1 MGRSDLNSQFLIH
14 FFSFPFFQSLDD
26 PYSRGRMFHDRLGD
40 FGGSYDPALGDPRG
54 GHGVEFGGRGGP
66 RTEGGA
72 GAVFGPDPLLEDE
85 RRYYSSDSVP
95 MHSES
100 YPRHHPPQSLPPS
113 MPPPQ
118 PPQPPPPPLRGAT
131 AAGGGGGVTYDD
143 GGVGGYAGG
152 GGGMAAGGMGG
163 MGRRAPRGGHEFGGE
178 SDMESVVSATSAFSS
193 HSAPH
198 ARGRRMM
205 HPGAMQ
211 QG

>member
-1 MGRSDLNSQFLIH
+1 
-14 FFSFPFFQSLDD
+14 
-26 PYSRGRMFHDRLGD
+26 MFHDPLGD

-66 RTEGGA
+66 RTAGGA

-100 YPRHHPPQSLPPS
+100 YPMQPTQQQSLAPS
-113 MPPPQ
+113 M
-118 PPQPPPPPLRGAT
+118 PPQPPPPPPHR
-131 AAGGGGGVTYDD
+131 GGGVGYDD
-143 GGVGGYAGG
+143 GGAGGYG

-205 HPGAMQ
+205 HPGPMQ

>member
-1 MGRSDLNSQFLIH
+1 MRIQQLLIGEACLTPFLR
-14 FFSFPFFQSLDD
+14 FFFQSLDD
-26 PYSRGRMFHDRLGD
+26 PYSRGRMFHDPLGD

-54 GHGVEFGGRGGP
+54 SHGVEFGGGRGGP
-66 RTEGGA
+66 RTAGGP
-72 GAVFGPDPLLEDE
+72 GAVFGPDPLREEE
-85 RRYYSSDSVP
+85 RRYFSSDSVP

-100 YPRHHPPQSLPPS
+100 YPVQPPLQQSLPPS
-113 MPPPQ
+113 LPPPPQ
-118 PPQPPPPPLRGAT
+118 QQQQPPPPHRGAT
-131 AAGGGGGVTYDD
+131 AAGGGVPYDD
-143 GGVGGYAGG
+143 VCAPGYGG
-152 GGGMAAGGMGG
+152 GGGMGMGMG
-163 MGRRAPRGGHEFGGE
+163 MGRRAPRGGGHEFGGE

>member
-1 MGRSDLNSQFLIH
+1 
-14 FFSFPFFQSLDD
+14 
-26 PYSRGRMFHDRLGD
+26 MFHEPLSD

-54 GHGVEFGGRGGP
+54 SHGMEFGGRGGP
-66 RTEGGA
+66 RTAGRA
-72 GAVFGPDPLLEDE
+72 GAVYGPDPPLGDE
-85 RRYYSSDSVP
+85 RRFYSGDSVP
-95 MHSES
+95 MHSEP
-100 YPRHHPPQSLPPS
+100 YPMQPAQQQSLPPS
-113 MPPPQ
+113 MPPP
-118 PPQPPPPPLRGAT
+118 PPHLPPHRGAT
-131 AAGGGGGVTYDD
+131 AAAGGGIGYDHV
-143 GGVGGYAGG
+143 GAGGY
-152 GGGMAAGGMGG
+152 GGGMAAGMGGMGGMG